1 MYYPYIIKE
10 LRHRH
15 NRTLVNILG
24 ISVGIALFISINALS
39 SAYKKAAEQ
48 PFKDMGA
55 DLIVQRAQKQQS
67 NSGSQPKSMRG
78 IRLPFSNQLFSPQD
92 LIALKNLEDINASA
106 QALLLWEFT
115 KTGFS
120 SILGVDLQQQP
131 ALGGLKVRNW
141 IYKGRFPEKKGEIAL
156 EKHFAKFKKIKP
168 GSSFMISGQAFDV
181 VGTVE
186 IKEGAQVSAANIY
199 MLIDNARDLLGK
211 STGAVNL
218 IYLELKDPSMQNR
231 IKSQISSK
239 IKGASINSSDSFL
252 ELMGGVSM
260 ISDKFSLIASMI
272 GLIGAALLIIKT
284 MISNLVERSYD
295 IGILKAMGWTRAD
308 IQKQLMVE
316 TFIQAVAG
324 GLLGIMMGYLISFFL
339 GFLSISIPVPW
350 EMGFVPSMEKQ
361 TQALNDIV
369 RLPISVSLS
378 LTATAMSLSVIIGC
392 ITGYILGKK
401 TEKMKPADIFRQL

>member
-24 ISVGIALFISINALS
+24 IAVGIALFISINALS

-55 DLIVQRAQKQQS
+55 DLVVQRAQKQQS
-67 NSGSQPKSMRG
+67 KPGSQPKSMRG

-92 LIALKNLEDINASA
+92 LIVLKNLEGINASA

-120 SILGVDLQQQP
+120 SILGVDLQQP
-131 ALGGLKVRNW
+131 ALGGLKVKNW

-168 GSSFMISGQAFDV
+168 GNSFMIGGQGFDV
-181 VGTVE
+181 VGTIEV
-186 IKEGAQVSAANIY
+186 KEGAQVLAANIY
-199 MLIDNARDLLGK
+199 MLIDNARSLLGE
-211 STGAVNL
+211 SMGAVNL
-218 IYLELKDPSMQNR
+218 TYLGLKDPSIQNK

-252 ELMGGVSM
+252 ELMGGISM
-260 ISDKFSLIASMI
+260 ISDKFSLVASLV
-272 GLIGAALLIIKT
+272 GLIGAILLIIKT

-295 IGILKAMGWTRAD
+295 IGILKAMGWERAD

-316 TFIQAVAG
+316 TFIQTIAG

-350 EMGFVPSMEKQ
+350 EMGFVPSMAKQ
-361 TQALNDIV
+361 TQSLNPIV

-378 LTATAMSLSVIIGC
+378 LTSTAMSLSVIIGC
-392 ITGYILGKK
+392 ITGYILGKR
-401 TEKMKPADIFRQL
+401 TEKMKPSDIFRQL